1 MATTFMDKLI
11 SDLKT
16 EFSQPKVSSF
26 NGQSGDVVVAIPE
39 IVSGVYTCTGNQN
52 GQVVYIDHGQGRTPD
67 MVFAYIEVGGT
78 TEMNTAGTASLFV
91 FATIP
96 IVNGQASTEQIS
108 ILIPDIDTSTE
119 TMIRWTALFQGS
131 QVAPA
136 AYYMSRE
143 LDTTFDI
150 VEGEVENLEQGA
162 ASAEASYSEH
172 LNDGEAHATVLEG
185 DAPADDVTELS
196 NELDELENQVTE
208 QE

>member
-1 MATTFMDKLI
+1 MSETFMDRLI

-16 EFSQPKVSSF
+16 EFSRPRVSSF
-26 NGQSGDVVVAIPE
+26 NGQTGDIVVSIPE
-39 IVSGVYTCTGNQN
+39 IVSGVYECTGNQN
-52 GQVVYIDHGQGRTPD
+52 GQVVYIDHEQGRTPD
-67 MVFAYIEVGGT
+67 MVFAYIAKGGT

-96 IVNGQASTEQIS
+96 IVNGLPSTTQLS
-108 ILIPDIDTSTE
+108 ILIPDIDTSTK
-119 TMIRWTALFQGS
+119 TKIHWTALFQGS

-185 DAPADDVTELS
+185 DASEGDVTELS